1 MCLGIP
7 MEIISI
13 DGDTARCRAFD
24 IERDVNLF
32 MLRDQQPRRG
42 DYVLVHVG
50 YAIQKIAVD
59 EAEASL
65 TLLDDLQEA
74 DRHA

>member
-13 DGDTARCRAFD
+13 DGDTARCRAFQ
-24 IERDVNLF
+24 IEREVNLY
-32 MLRDQQPRRG
+32 MLRDQPKNG

-50 YAIQKIAVD
+50 YAIQKIAARD
-59 EAEASL
+59 AESSL
-65 TLLDDLQEA
+65 QLLDELQETE
-74 DRHA
+74 RHA